1 MNIKRAIQYTAVIL
15 GFSSFALAAPPTE
28 PQTFHVA
35 TQTKVPGMTLKPGNY
50 SIRVVDK
57 LSDRVIVR
65 IDGANGGDHTT
76 FIGISNPSI
85 AKPSGPGIVPW
96 TGSSD
101 NSSYARGW
109 FFPSSASVIEFVYP
123 KAEAVKIAQ
132 QTDTKVPAIDP
143 ASEGRVADK
152 NLSKDDME
160 LVTLWLLSSTEVG
173 ANSSG
178 PAIKAERFQQVA
190 SVRPP
195 RPAIAALPHTA
206 SEQPVIWMMGGL
218 ALLGALGMGRLRR
231 AAAERA

>member
-1 MNIKRAIQYTAVIL
+1 MSLKRAMRYIAVVL
-15 GFSSFALAAPPTE
+15 GCSSFAFAAPPTQPE
-28 PQTFHVA
+28 TFHVG

-50 SIRVVDK
+50 SIRIVDK
-57 LSDRVIVR
+57 LSDRIIVR

-76 FIGISNPSI
+76 FIGITNPSI
-85 AKPSGPGIVPW
+85 AKPSSPGIVPW
-96 TGSSD
+96 TGTAD
-101 NSSYARGW
+101 NSSYVRGW
-109 FFPSSASVIEFVYP
+109 MFPNSASVVEFVYP

-178 PAIKAERFQQVA
+178 PAIKAERYQQVA

-206 SEQPVIWMMGGL
+206 SEQPLLWMLGGV
-218 ALLGALGMGRLRR
+218 AFLGALGMGRLRR
-231 AAAERA
+231 VTANQV